1 MNKTTK
7 IAIAAVTVLGVGAAA
22 VAAQADGRWRGH
34 GGSSCYSQGHGGGHG
49 MGGPGMGGHGG
60 RMASMLRY
68 FDSDGDG
75 AVSQAE
81 IDQVRDER
89 FTAFDGDQSQSL
101 SLAEFEG
108 LWLDFMRE
116 SMVDGFQRLDA
127 DGDGQVTLAEVNR
140 PLGQMVQHMDRNED
154 GVIDRSDF
162 RRGKGR
168 DRDVDEDSDS

>member
-1 MNKTTK
+1 MKKTTK
-7 IAIAAVTVLGVGAAA
+7 IAIVVVAVLGVGAAA
-22 VAAQADGRWRGH
+22 VAAQADGGWRGH
-34 GGSSCYSQGHGGGHG
+34 GGSAHFSQGHG
-49 MGGPGMGGHGG
+49 GGHGG

-89 FTAFDGDQSQSL
+89 FAAFDGDGSETL

-116 SMVDGFQRLDA
+116 RMVDGFQRLDA
-127 DGDGQVTLAEVNR
+127 DGDGQVTMAEVNR
-140 PLGQMVQHMDRNED
+140 PLGMMVQRMDRNED
-154 GVIDRSDF
+154 GVIDQSDMK
-162 RRGKGR
+162 RGKRFYR
-168 DRDVDEDSDS
+168 DDDDRPRNNRSGNDG

>member
-1 MNKTTK
+1 MKKTTT
-7 IAIAAVTVLGVGAAA
+7 IAIAAVAVLGVGAAA
-22 VAAQADGRWRGH
+22 VAAQADGRWRDH
-34 GGSSCYSQGHGGGHG
+34 GGSSHYSHSGGYG
-49 MGGPGMGGHGG
+49 MGGPGMKGHGG

-89 FTAFDGDQSQSL
+89 FATFDSDSSQTL

-116 SMVDGFQRLDA
+116 RMVDGFQRLDA

-140 PLGQMVQHMDRNED
+140 PLGQMVERMDRNED

-162 RRGKGR
+162 KRGKGR
-168 DRDVDEDSDS
+168 DRDVDEDSDG